1 MFSLFPAAFAAA
13 ASSDSTTAVAGA
25 EIESDNHQQFDSAR
39 FFIVHFFG
47 GSKQPLVGNLSP
59 AIFKL
64 ELGLYFSRVRDKYL
78 HFLSNFQSQI
88 LNFKRNRTEISV
100 RQKDF

>member
-47 GSKQPLVGNLSP
+47 GSKQPLVGNLSR
-59 AIFKL
+59 AILKP
-64 ELGLYFSRVRDKYL
+64 ELGLFLAELDKFL
-78 HFLSNFQSQI
+78 HFLSNFHSQI
-88 LNFKRNRTEISV
+88 LNFTKKLDRNFS
-100 RQKDF
+100 

>member
-47 GSKQPLVGNLSP
+47 RSKQPLVGNLSP

-88 LNFKRNRTEISV
+88 LNFTKKVDRYFS
-100 RQKDF
+100 

>member
-25 EIESDNHQQFDSAR
+25 EIESDNHQQFVSAR

-47 GSKQPLVGNLSP
+47 GSKQPLVGNLRQ
-59 AIFKL
+59 AIFKR
-64 ELGLYFSRVRDKYL
+64 ELGL
-78 HFLSNFQSQI
+78 FLG
-88 LNFKRNRTEISV
+88 
-100 RQKDF
+100 